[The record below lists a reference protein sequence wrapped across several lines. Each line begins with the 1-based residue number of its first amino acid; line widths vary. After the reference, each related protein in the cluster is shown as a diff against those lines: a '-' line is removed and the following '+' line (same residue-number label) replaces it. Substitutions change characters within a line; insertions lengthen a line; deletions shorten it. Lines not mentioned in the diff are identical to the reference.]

1 MTSFVL
7 KVIAMVSMLI
17 DHTSIAYFEQISW
30 MNLIGRIA
38 FPIFAFQI
46 SEGYI
51 HTKNLKKYFL
61 RLFLF
66 ALISQIPFMLFLS
79 TYIDIEELIFTEL
92 LTLNIFFTLFVG
104 LLAIFL
110 HDKISHSNIK
120 FTTNKKID
128 YILKQVIGII
138 IAILLGILA
147 EICHFD
153 YGFFGIAII
162 FMFYLFKNDKLAMVI
177 SYITA
182 CILKYGIQ
190 IILYG
195 FNIWYVLLGIF
206 TILPIIFIC
215 LYNGKQG
222 KKVKYLLYLFY
233 PVHLLIL
240 YFIFK

>member
-7 KVIAMVSMLI
+7 KITAMITMCI
-17 DHTSIAYFEQISW
+17 DHVGNAYFHHVTF

-51 HTKNLKKYFL
+51 HTQNLKKYFL

-66 ALISQIPFMLFLS
+66 ATISQIPFMLFSSLY
-79 TYIDIEELIFTEL
+79 TTGFTF
-92 LTLNIFFTLFVG
+92 NIFATLFFG
-104 LLAIFL
+104 LVAIFSY
-110 HDKISHSNIK
+110 DKLTNSK
-120 FTTNKKID
+120 FTICKNNKLD
-128 YILKQVIGII
+128 LCFKQLFGIF
-138 IAILLGILA
+138 IAILVGVLA
-147 EICHFD
+147 EICNFD

-177 SYITA
+177 SFITA
-182 CILKYGIQ
+182 CILKYGIN

-195 FNIWYVLLGIF
+195 YNIWYILLGIF

-215 LYNGKQG
+215 MYNGKQG
-222 KKVKYLLYLFY
+222 KKLKYLLYAFY
-233 PVHLLIL
+233 PIHLLVI
-240 YFIFK
+240 YIIFR

>member
-190 IILYG
+190 IISYG

>member
-17 DHTSIAYFEQISW
+17 DHTGIAYFEQISW

-110 HDKISHSNIK
+110 HDKISHSNIE